1 MENEATS
8 IRNVESDS
16 QYFVLAG
23 NVSFEIPFFTTFAL
37 CGRITAR
44 TAAIFMQ
51 HDVHTIIQKG
61 CKQLNLSTIAKGVM
75 DAWIRLRFGFSSRVW
90 VGFPPKP

>member
-1 MENEATS
+1 MQQLQLEMLNEILS
-8 IRNVESDS
+8 IF
-16 QYFVLAG
+16 FVLAG
-23 NVSFEIPFFTTFAL
+23 NVFSYIAFFPTLAL
-37 CGRITAR
+37 CPGRYTAR

-75 DAWIRLRFGFSSRVW
+75 DAWIRLRFGFSAGYGFRV
-90 VGFPPKP
+90 